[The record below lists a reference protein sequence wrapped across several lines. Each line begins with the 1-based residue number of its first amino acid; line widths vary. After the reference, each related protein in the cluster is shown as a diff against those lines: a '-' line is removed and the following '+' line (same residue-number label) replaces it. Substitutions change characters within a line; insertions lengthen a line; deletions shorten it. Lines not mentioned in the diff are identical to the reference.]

1 MGAVGKQKRTASA
14 TDDMLRY
21 FVREAKEGFVS
32 VVMSC
37 CAFLLMDFFAY
48 VLARRTDGQCSDTDD
63 DDN

>member
-21 FVREAKEGFVS
+21 FVRDAKEGFVS

-37 CAFLLMDFFAY
+37 CALSVGGLLC
-48 VLARRTDGQCSDTDD
+48 VRSTTDGWSMFGRR
-63 DDN
+63 